1 MDFGI
6 PPHFLIPIIGILAGT
21 TLTAIL
27 LYPVVRA
34 LANRMEHQRGQTGGG
49 GQQHVPADVSARLA
63 RIESAVESIAIEVE
77 RISEG
82 QRFLTKLQSE
92 KLPPSTPDRSR

>member
-6 PPHFLIPIIGILAGT
+6 PPHFLIPIVGILAGT
-21 TLTAIL
+21 TITAIL

-34 LANRMEHQRGQTGGG
+34 LANRIGASRAPGETSAVD
-49 GQQHVPADVSARLA
+49 VPADVSARLS
-63 RIESAVESIAIEVE
+63 RIEAAVESIAIEVE

-82 QRFLTKLQSE
+82 QRFLTKIQSE
-92 KLPPSTPDRSR
+92 KLPPTTPDRPR

>member
-34 LANRMEHQRGQTGGG
+34 LANRMEHQRGQSGGSG
-49 GQQHVPADVSARLA
+49 HQVPADVSARLA

>member
-21 TLTAIL
+21 TMTAIL

-34 LANRMEHQRGQTGGG
+34 FANRMEHQRGQVGGG
-49 GQQHVPADVSARLA
+49 GQHVPADVSTRLA
-63 RIESAVESIAIEVE
+63 RIEAAVESIAIEVE

-92 KLPPSTPDRSR
+92 KLPPSTPDRPR

>member
-6 PPHFLIPIIGILAGT
+6 PPHFLIPIIGIIAGT
-21 TLTAIL
+21 TMTAIL

-34 LANRMEHQRGQTGGG
+34 LANRMDRQHGQG
-49 GQQHVPADVSARLA
+49 GQQLPPDVSARLA
-63 RIESAVESIAIEVE
+63 RIESAVESIAVEVE

-82 QRFLTKLQSE
+82 QRFLTKLHSE
-92 KLPPSTPDRSR
+92 KLPPGIPDRPR

>member
-6 PPHFLIPIIGILAGT
+6 PPHYLIPIVGILAGT
-21 TLTAIL
+21 TMTAIL

-34 LANRMEHQRGQTGGG
+34 
-49 GQQHVPADVSARLA
+49 D
-63 RIESAVESIAIEVE
+63 ESIAIEVE

-82 QRFLTKLQSE
+82 QRFLTKIQSE
-92 KLPPSTPDRSR
+92 KLPPTTPDRPR

>member
-21 TLTAIL
+21 TLTAVL

-34 LANRMEHQRGQTGGG
+34 LANRMEHQRGQASGSGP
-49 GQQHVPADVSARLA
+49 QVPADVGARLA
-63 RIESAVESIAIEVE
+63 RIEAAVESIAIEVE

-92 KLPPSTPDRSR
+92 RLPTSTPDRSR

>member
-21 TLTAIL
+21 TMTAIL

-34 LANRMEHQRGQTGGG
+34 LANRMEHQRGQGSGS
-49 GQQHVPADVSARLA
+49 GQQVPADVSARLA

>member
-6 PPHFLIPIIGILAGT
+6 PPHFLIPIIGIIAGT
-21 TLTAIL
+21 TMTAIL

-34 LANRMEHQRGQTGGG
+34 LANRMDSQRRQEGQRL
-49 GQQHVPADVSARLA
+49 PPDVSARLA
-63 RIESAVESIAIEVE
+63 RIETAVESIAVEVE

-82 QRFLTKLQSE
+82 QRFLTKLHSE
-92 KLPPSTPDRSR
+92 KLPSGTPDQVSSR